1 MSALAVLT
9 VLVAA
14 IAVLGVLLS
23 RVFAKAGHDAPTE
36 AAQPEALGV
45 DVPMRGVNRPAGG
58 AAYEARR
65 AARDAEREAQEAAQE
80 EEIRRAAEERARREE
95 EEAQKWMH
103 LFSVEAAGEEAL
115 SQEESAALQA
125 RFVDYV
131 KARKTVGLDELA
143 AEFRMKTA
151 EVVKRV
157 QALEA
162 EGALTGIMDDRGKFI
177 FVSPEEMAAV
187 ADFIRQRGRIAIS
200 ELAAKSNQFIDL
212 EARAAAGSEAAE
224 LELGPA
230 AGNMAKNGAFLE
242 LPAQPWELQAAALGG
257 LTLSQLRFFISFML
271 SVVLGAVLKH
281 VPSARGRHIFSLV
294 TGVALIVYPFG
305 SGCMH
310 AFVPA
315 ALEGHLDFTGAQMVL
330 TLRLIAV
337 AVSYQDGGK
346 PAEQLQEY
354 AARKRLRQLPSPLE
368 FFSYLFAAGN
378 LLAGPF
384 FEASDFFD
392 YVQRKGEW
400 DERDPAK
407 RIPSPLV
414 PGLLRFFKGLI
425 CAALWT
431 KLSSSYGPDLLESR
445 WFLHEAGLAHK
456 LFLLW
461 FVGLV
466 ARLKYYFAWAVA
478 ESALIFS
485 GLCYNGRT
493 PEGAPLW
500 NRYINSRIRRVE
512 FNLSLPNLA
521 ANWNV
526 CTGLWLRHYVYERL
540 TPAGKRPGFRT
551 LVATQLVSG
560 VWHGLFPGYWLFF
573 ATSAVMFEAGK
584 TLYRYEQT
592 WPAGAA
598 RFPPYIA
605 LKVVVNAVLL
615 NYSAAAFQ
623 VLWLHDCLAIW
634 RSVHFLGHIAM
645 LAIILLGNVVP
656 PRRVRRE
663 LQPEQ
668 AGARAAAAEAAAAK
682 KQAAAALAA
691 GDGMA
696 AAAVAASGQE
706 EKKEL

>member
-1 MSALAVLT
+1 M
-9 VLVAA
+9 
-14 IAVLGVLLS
+14 
-23 RVFAKAGHDAPTE
+23 
-36 AAQPEALGV
+36 
-45 DVPMRGVNRPAGG
+45 
-58 AAYEARR
+58 
-65 AARDAEREAQEAAQE
+65 
-80 EEIRRAAEERARREE
+80 
-95 EEAQKWMH
+95 
-103 LFSVEAAGEEAL
+103 
-115 SQEESAALQA
+115 
-125 RFVDYV
+125 
-131 KARKTVGLDELA
+131 
-143 AEFRMKTA
+143 
-151 EVVKRV
+151 
-157 QALEA
+157 
-162 EGALTGIMDDRGKFI
+162 
-177 FVSPEEMAAV
+177 
-187 ADFIRQRGRIAIS
+187 
-200 ELAAKSNQFIDL
+200 AAKS
-212 EARAAAGSEAAE
+212 
-224 LELGPA
+224 GP
-230 AGNMAKNGAFLE
+230 FFE

-257 LTLSQLRFFISFML
+257 LTLSQLRFFISFVL
-271 SVVLGAVLKH
+271 SVVLGAVFRH
-281 VPSARGRHIFSLV
+281 VPSPRGRHVFSLV
-294 TGVALIVYPFG
+294 TGVALIIYPFG

-315 ALEGHLDFTGAQMVL
+315 TLVYACMRQARARCGTLAWAIAFPYLILQHVLQASGAAWKEGHLDFTGAQMVL

-346 PAEQLQEY
+346 PAAKLQEY

-400 DERDPAK
+400 DEGDPAK

-414 PGLLRFFKGLI
+414 LGLVRFFKGLI

-431 KLSSSYGPDLLESR
+431 KLSGSYGPDLLESR
-445 WFLHEAGLAHK
+445 WFLQEACLVHK

-540 TPAGKRPGFRT
+540 TPAGRRPGFRT

-584 TLYRYEQT
+584 TLYRYEQA
-592 WPAGAA
+592 WPPGAA

-663 LQPEQ
+663 LQPER
-668 AGARAAAAEAAAAK
+668 AGVR
-682 KQAAAALAA
+682 
-691 GDGMA
+691 
-696 AAAVAASGQE
+696 AAAVAAAAATEQAAVAATAGDGVAAVAAAVGGKE